1 MRQAILAWLLFLP
14 LAAVAEEPAPLHVV
28 LDSYW
33 PPFRMSDAQGHLQ
46 GLDIDLLDELGRRTG
61 LKFEIQVVP
70 WARALAAMRHG
81 QAQMM
86 TGLAR
91 TAEREAYIDYLQ
103 PSYYAC
109 SPRFYGPAGQAARIA
124 EYAQLR
130 GPRIG
135 YVLESAY
142 FQPFDSD
149 AGLTKVGV
157 KNEQQLLQMQLRGR
171 VDLLVGTDCQLDYQL
186 RDPVLARQVAKL
198 AYRPDATSELFIGF
212 SRAAPRL
219 KEQALIGEALRRMLD
234 DGWLQQAGARYW
246 GPQAQ

>member
-1 MRQAILAWLLFLP
+1 MRQTLLALLLLLP
-14 LAAVAEEPAPLHVV
+14 VAAAAEEPAPLHVV
-28 LDSYW
+28 VDNYW
-33 PPFRMSDAQGHLQ
+33 PPFRMSDAQGRLQ
-46 GLDIDLLDELGRRTG
+46 GLDIDILDELSRRTG
-61 LKFEIQVVP
+61 LKFEIQIVP
-70 WARALAAMRHG
+70 WARALLAMRQG

-91 TAEREAYIDYLQ
+91 TAEREAYIDYLL

-109 SPRFYGPAGQAARIA
+109 SPRFYGSPQQAANIT

-142 FQPFDSD
+142 FHPFDGD

-186 RDPVLARQVAKL
+186 RDPALGRQVVKL
-198 AYRPDATSELFIGF
+198 DYRPDSTTALFIGF
-212 SRAAPRL
+212 SQAAPRPE
-219 KEQALIGEALRRMLD
+219 EQALIGEALQQMRAE
-234 DGWLQQAGARYW
+234 GWLKQAAARYW
-246 GPQAQ
+246 GPATQ